1 MYCFGGFIPAKPQT
15 LIAYGYKTTVLLFRY
30 ASTVWEH
37 LDCAMHSSRV
47 RGPDNNDLEK
57 VMKVVASTDEYT
69 IYQRRDGR
77 YAVKNNNKAPVN
89 GDEKVAILLQHDLI
103 KAPPPPAPEEPAEEE
118 SADATEAEATEEAAD
133 EEAAEE
139 GGDKE

>member
-1 MYCFGGFIPAKPQT
+1 
-15 LIAYGYKTTVLLFRY
+15 
-30 ASTVWEH
+30 
-37 LDCAMHSSRV
+37 
-47 RGPDNNDLEK
+47 
-57 VMKVVASTDEYT
+57 MKVVASTDEYT

-77 YAVKNNNKAPVN
+77 YAVKNSNKAPVN